1 MTKPMMNL
9 RALVERSDDA
19 DLFRKMIR
27 FAAKRLMVMEVGA
40 KNVAEYGEK
49 SADRMA
55 QRNDYRERD
64 WPTRAGS
71 VELRIPKHR
80 PELCIIGDAASSGL
94 KNLRR
99 QVAGTL
105 NISAAFH
112 SNHDSVVRVAG
123 L

>member
-1 MTKPMMNL
+1 MTKPKMDL
-9 RALVERSDDA
+9 RALVERSDEA
-19 DLFRKMIR
+19 DSLRKMIGLD
-27 FAAKRLMVMEVGA
+27 AKRLMVMEVGV
-40 KNVAEYGEK
+40 KTVAEYREK